1 MMKLLEKKYIPLLS
15 SILFLIACS
24 EHDDLKQW
32 MSNVKQ
38 QAIKSYPEQEVPSVN
53 AMATYTPPSFVGLQA
68 FNPDRLKAGR
78 QTGDNGPNMSRPK
91 EILEAFGL
99 EKLAYVGSMVKGG
112 KSIGFIKVDDHIY
125 TVNVGNYIGQDFG
138 RIIAIMP
145 DQIVIQEMVE
155 DTDGTWQHREGN
167 IARSD
172 SANATETTK

>member
-1 MMKLLEKKYIPLLS
+1 M
-15 SILFLIACS
+15 
-24 EHDDLKQW
+24 
-32 MSNVKQ
+32 
-38 QAIKSYPEQEVPSVN
+38 
-53 AMATYTPPSFVGLQA
+53 
-68 FNPDRLKAGR
+68 
-78 QTGDNGPNMSRPK
+78 
-91 EILEAFGL
+91 
-99 EKLAYVGSMVKGG
+99 
-112 KSIGFIKVDDHIY
+112 DDHIY

>member
-1 MMKLLEKKYIPLLS
+1 MMPSNLRSLSLLGTCILLS
-15 SILFLIACS
+15 ACS
-24 EHDDLKQW
+24 EHDDLRQW
-32 MSNVKQ
+32 MTSVKQ

-53 AMATYTPPSFVGLQA
+53 TMATYTPPSFVGLQA
-68 FNPDRLKAGR
+68 FNSDRLKAGR
-78 QTGDNGPNMSRPK
+78 QTGDNGPNMNRPK